1 MLHASAPNSTRY
13 TATRELARQI
23 RLNAAREETARWF
36 ARQSADTR
44 RKLLT
49 CWQLSAHEPQ
59 LRPTDAGRPI
69 WLFVAGRGSG
79 KTRAAAEDELDAAED
94 RGAAF
99 VGQLVSKTFSDVK
112 RVQIEGESG
121 LMACAHRRGYSLDF
135 QIGNQRVVHP
145 NGATWQMFSA
155 EKPDAPRGSQ
165 CNSAWLDEIAAW
177 PETKAIE
184 CFDNVMFAWRLPGA
198 APRMTITTTPKPN
211 PIMFRLLR
219 SDALRNRIA
228 ITRDT
233 THSNRA
239 NLNPDAYATMCE
251 LYEGTSIGRQEM
263 LGELLELAGPI
274 VTQDV
279 IHAHRVR
286 HAAPLGQIVV
296 SVDPAVTS
304 KKDSDATGI
313 IVVGADMQ
321 RPAHVYV
328 LDDRT
333 QQRAKWAEWGRA
345 VVLAFDEWGAAKVI
359 AEVNQGGEGIEEQI
373 HESAEAYSAEVG
385 REVVVPVVNVWA
397 KQSKKARAE
406 PVGALYERGRVHH
419 VGELRQLEK
428 ELTNWVPGM
437 PSPDR
442 MDALVH
448 GVWHLL
454 LTGLGGV
461 EGPIARYLLRDD
473 FAKAA

>member
-1 MLHASAPNSTRY
+1 MPQSSAIGVSRYGSVREVARTISQRAADMHAAVRLLDVETR
-13 TATRELARQI
+13 ARLLA
-23 RLNAAREETARWF
+23 
-36 ARQSADTR
+36 
-44 RKLLT
+44 
-49 CWQLSAHEPQ
+49 CWQLHARTPQ
-59 LRPTDAGRPI
+59 LRPREDGKPI

-94 RGAAF
+94 RGASF

-112 RVQIEGESG
+112 DVQIEGVSG
-121 LMACAHRRGYSLDF
+121 LRACAQRRGYPLEFRHGD
-135 QIGNQRVVHP
+135 QLVVHP
-145 NGATWQMFSA
+145 NGATWKMFSA
-155 EKPDAPRGSQ
+155 EKPDKPRGYA
-165 CNSAWLDEIAAW
+165 CNSVWMDEIAAW

-184 CFDNVMFAWRLPGA
+184 CFDNVMFAWRTMGWA
-198 APRMTITTTPKPN
+198 RMTITTTPRPN
-211 PIMFRLLR
+211 PIMFRLLH
-219 SDALRNRIA
+219 SEALKNRIA

-239 NLNPDAYATMCE
+239 NLNPDSYAAMCE
-251 LYEGTSIGRQEM
+251 LYTGTSVGRQEL
-263 LGELLELAGPI
+263 LGELLELTGPI
-274 VTQDV
+274 VSQDT

-286 HAAPLGQIVV
+286 HAPDLGEIIV

-304 KKDSDATGI
+304 KRDSDATGI
-313 IVVGADMQ
+313 IVVGKDML
-321 RPAHVYV
+321 RPAHAYV

-333 QQRAKWAEWGRA
+333 QQRASWSTWGLA
-345 VVLAFDEWGAAKVI
+345 VVRAFDEWGANKVV

-373 HESAEAYSAEVG
+373 KRSAEHYSQEVG
-385 REVVVPVVNVWA
+385 REVIVPVSNVWA

-428 ELTNWVPGM
+428 EITTWVPGLA
-437 PSPDR
+437 SPDR

-454 LTGLGGV
+454 LADLGTKL
-461 EGPIARYLLRDD
+461 GPIARYMLQDD
-473 FAKAA
+473 YAARAA

>member
-1 MLHASAPNSTRY
+1 MHQGSSPSATGY
-13 TATRELARQI
+13 TATRELAHRL
-23 RLNAAREETARWF
+23 RLNAANEAAARWF
-36 ARQSADTR
+36 ERQSAETR
-44 RKLLT
+44 ARLLA
-49 CWQLSAHEPQ
+49 CWQLTAREPQ
-59 LRPTDAGRPI
+59 LRPTADAKPI

-94 RGAAF
+94 RGASF

-112 RVQIEGESG
+112 DVQIEGESG
-121 LMACAHRRGYSLDF
+121 LMACAQRRGYALDF
-135 QIGNQRVVHP
+135 RRGDQLVVHP
-145 NGATWQMFSA
+145 NGASWKMFSA
-155 EKPDAPRGSQ
+155 EKPDKPRGYA
-165 CNSAWLDEIAAW
+165 CNSVWMDEIAAW
-177 PETKAIE
+177 PITKAIS
-184 CFDNVMFAWRLPGA
+184 CFDNVMFAWRTKGWA
-198 APRMTITTTPKPN
+198 RMSITTTPQAN

-219 SDALRNRIA
+219 DPALAEQIA
-228 ITRDT
+228 ITRST
-233 THSNRA
+233 THDNAA
-239 NLNPDAYATMCE
+239 NLNPVTYAAMCS
-251 LYEGTSIGRQEM
+251 LYDGTSVGRQEM

-274 VTQDV
+274 VSQDT

-286 HAAPLGQIVV
+286 HAPELGEIIV

-313 IVVGADMQ
+313 IVVGKDMQ
-321 RPAHVYV
+321 RPAHTYV

-333 QQRAKWAEWGRA
+333 RQRAKWSEWGHA
-345 VVLAFDEWGAAKVI
+345 VVQAFDDWGAAKVI

-373 HESAEAYSAEVG
+373 HESAEAYSREVG

-419 VGELRQLEK
+419 VGVLDKLEK
-428 ELTNWVPGM
+428 ELTNWVPGLK
-437 PSPDR
+437 SPDR

-454 LTGLGGV
+454 LTDLGGNL
-461 EGPIARYLLRDD
+461 GPIARYMLMDSY
-473 FAKAA
+473 AEQAA